1 MLFLIYLLLFCWL
14 ITKSRFIKKS
24 GLSSLVLISL
34 FLLKVFVG
42 CVGYKLMLKIS
53 PFSDADTFHKTGLIE
68 YHLLFSDP
76 VQYITNIFQSG
87 YTPPYGNFYSSVN
100 SYWNDLGGNFIAK
113 LLSLFDIFSGGDYY
127 INTIFYSYL
136 LFLASIGLFRFFSN
150 IYPCKTIPL
159 TTGCFLLPSFLFYSS
174 YSHKDGLIFIAL
186 CSIICCYY
194 FLYKNNNNKFL
205 LIFTIVLSIFFIFIL
220 RNYVAVALLPALL
233 SWFLCYKLKHS
244 PYIIFTC
251 TYIIAALL
259 FFNTSKISPKIN
271 LLQNFVD
278 RQAAF
283 KLLPESHTLIGLD
296 TLKPS
301 FKSFVLNAPQAT
313 SHILLRPFLTDNRLS
328 VYLIPYALEILAYQ
342 FIFLLFLFFRTK
354 SSGNN
359 AAIFF
364 LYFFSFS
371 VLVIIGFTIPIIGAF
386 IRYRSIYLPFII
398 TPMLCTISWQK
409 IKTFSKINKNNNM

>member
-24 GLSSLVLISL
+24 MLSPLVLISL

-42 CVGYKLMLKIS
+42 CVGYLVMLKIS
-53 PFSDADTFHKTGLIE
+53 PSSDADTFHQSGLIE
-68 YHLLFSDP
+68 YHLLFTDP
-76 VQYITNIFQSG
+76 GQYITNIFHSG
-87 YTPPYGNFYSSVN
+87 YTPPYGNLFGTVN

-113 LLSLFDIFSGGDYY
+113 LLSIFDIMSGGNYY
-127 INTIFYSYL
+127 INTIFYTYL
-136 LFLASIGLFRFFSN
+136 LFLASIGLFRFFST
-150 IYPCKTIPL
+150 IYPRKIIPL
-159 TTGCFLLPSFLFYSS
+159 IAGCFLLPSFLFYSS

-186 CSIICCYY
+186 CSFICCCY
-194 FLYKNNNNKFL
+194 LLLKNNDRKLL
-205 LIFTIVLSIFFIFIL
+205 LIFTIALSIFFIFIL
-220 RNYVAVALLPALL
+220 RNYVAIALLPALL
-233 SWFLCYKLKHS
+233 SWFLCYKLKYA

-251 TYIIAALL
+251 TYIIAVVL
-259 FFNTSKISPKIN
+259 FFNTSQIASKIN
-271 LLQNFVD
+271 LPQNFVE

-296 TLKPS
+296 TLKPG
-301 FKSFVLNAPQAT
+301 FKSFLLNAPQAVG
-313 SHILLRPFLTDNRLS
+313 HITLRPFLTDKRLS

-359 AAIFF
+359 AAILF

-371 VLVIIGFTIPIIGAF
+371 VLIVIGFTIPIIGAF

-398 TPMLCTISWQK
+398 TPMLCAISWQR
-409 IKTFSKINKNNNM
+409 ISTFIKINKKYNM